1 MKRNPFLLTA
11 IAAAIISSLLLT
23 SCRSDK
29 ITNSDNQDF
38 YAQNSSASEAVSVD
52 SNSGAKNSL
61 RTVTEVPAGK
71 LSDTDEFLRGI
82 WVDENGFVANFTK
95 NGRQSIFNDIDVSDI
110 IDKISD
116 KSSDDNLK
124 KSALQQKT
132 PTL

>member
-95 NGRQSIFNDIDVSDI
+95 TAGSRYSM
-110 IDKISD
+110 
-116 KSSDDNLK
+116 
-124 KSALQQKT
+124 T
-132 PTL
+132 